1 MMLVMLVRLLTILL
15 IFTAGFAQSPQRAP
29 VARPVN
35 RPVAQNAARTAE
47 TLSPGIEHVTIK
59 RGDFSK
65 DGGDRWTIH
74 AIIADARLSRLRLA
88 QAKDEVVGAETTSSM
103 AARHKALAAINGGYF
118 RTTGPARGEPIGALT
133 IRGKVLS
140 EPVRNRAALAVR
152 DDGQRVRA
160 AVTHTTVAATLTADG
175 KASRPI
181 NGINRPREKGELI
194 LFTPEFH
201 STTLT
206 EDEGVEAIIARNRVT
221 TVFDGA
227 GDHAVPRGG
236 MVISASGS
244 ARQWVR
250 AHLRRGV
257 PVEIKIKT
265 RIEPPL
271 SFTPDFILGGGPQLI
286 AAGRKV
292 FAAESS
298 RYGDSL
304 YKQRHPR
311 TAIGWRA
318 DGKLV
323 LVVVDGRQKSSAGM
337 TMDELATL
345 MLELNC
351 IEAMNLD
358 GGGSTTMAVRN
369 RIVNSPSDL
378 MGERAVSDALM
389 IFAR

>member
-1 MMLVMLVRLLTILL
+1 MMLVTLTRLLTILL
-15 IFTAGFAQSPQRAP
+15 IFTASFAQAPQRAP
-29 VARPVN
+29 VARPVA
-35 RPVAQNAARTAE
+35 RPAAQNAE

-74 AIIADARLSRLRLA
+74 AIIADAKLSRLRLA
-88 QAKDEVVGAETTSSM
+88 QAKDEVVGAEATSSM

-201 STTLT
+201 RTTLT
-206 EDEGVEAIIARNRVT
+206 EDEGIEAVIARNRVT
-221 TVFDGA
+221 AAQDGA
-227 GDHAVPRGG
+227 GDQTIPRGG
-236 MVISASGS
+236 VVISASGS

-250 AHLRRGV
+250 AHLRRGT

-265 RIEPPL
+265 RTEPPL

-311 TAIGWRA
+311 TAIGWRT
-318 DGKLV
+318 DGKLI

-358 GGGSTTMAVRN
+358 GGGSTTMVIRN

-378 MGERAVSDALM
+378 IGERAVSDALM

>member
-1 MMLVMLVRLLTILL
+1 MMLVTLARLLTILL
-15 IFTAGFAQSPQRAP
+15 IFTASFAQAPQRA
-29 VARPVN
+29 
-35 RPVAQNAARTAE
+35 PVAQNAARTAE

-65 DGGDRWTIH
+65 DSGDRWTIH
-74 AIIADARLSRLRLA
+74 AIIADAKLSRLRLA
-88 QAKDEVVGAETTSSM
+88 QARDEVVGAEATSSM

-118 RTTGPARGEPIGALT
+118 RTTGAARGEPIGALT

-160 AVTHTTVAATLTADG
+160 AVTHTTVAATLTAG
-175 KASRPI
+175 KASRPV

-201 STTLT
+201 RTTLT
-206 EDEGVEAIIARNRVT
+206 AEDGTEAIIVRNRVT
-221 TVFDGA
+221 AVFDGA
-227 GDHAVPRGG
+227 GDQAIPRGG
-236 MVISASGS
+236 VVISASGS

-257 PVEIKIKT
+257 TVEIKIKT
-265 RIEPPL
+265 RTEPQL
-271 SFTPDFILGGGPQLI
+271 SFAPDFILGGGPQLI

-358 GGGSTTMAVRN
+358 GGGSTTMVVRN